1 MFNIFKRS
9 KGAVEPQEFFFKTDI
24 HCHVLPGIDDGSPDA
39 ATSVE
44 LIKRMKAWGLE
55 RIIASPHVTN
65 LTFPNTPETV
75 GAAREALKKALAD
88 DGSDIVIENS
98 AEYRIDDLFAR
109 ELEAERL
116 MTLPNNY
123 ILIENPFVR
132 EPGNLDSVIFDLQV
146 RGLRPILVHPE
157 RYSYYYKHPERYEV
171 LHNAGAMFQ
180 INVLSLA
187 GGYGKDERKI
197 AEMLIEKGLVDF
209 VGTDLHNAAH
219 ADIIDRYL
227 ASSDYLKDR
236 DRLKGRIL
244 NDKAFN

>member
-88 DGSDIVIENS
+88 DGTDMVIENS

-157 RYSYYYKHPERYEV
+157 RYSYYYKHHERYEV

-197 AEMLIEKGLVDF
+197 AEILIEKGLVDF

>member
-75 GAAREALKKALAD
+75 GAARKALKKALAD
-88 DGSDIVIENS
+88 DGTDMVIENS

-157 RYSYYYKHPERYEV
+157 RYSYYYKHHERYEV

-197 AEMLIEKGLVDF
+197 AEILIEKGLVDF

>member
-39 ATSVE
+39 ATSIE

-88 DGSDIVIENS
+88 DGTDMVIENS

-157 RYSYYYKHPERYEV
+157 RYSYYYKHAERYEV

>member
-9 KGAVEPQEFFFKTDI
+9 KAAVEPQEFFFTTDI

-44 LIKRMKAWGLE
+44 LVGRMKSWGLG

-75 GAAREALKKALAD
+75 SAAREALKKALAEA
-88 DGSDIVIENS
+88 GTDIVIENS

-109 ELEAERL
+109 NLEAGTL

-132 EPGNLDSVIFDLQV
+132 EPGNLDNVIFDLQV
-146 RGLRPILVHPE
+146 RGLRPILAHPE
-157 RYSYYYKHPERYEV
+157 RYSYYYKHPERYEA

-187 GGYGKDERKI
+187 GGYGKEERKI
-197 AEMLIEKGLVDF
+197 AEMLIDKGLVDF

-227 ASSDYLKDR
+227 ASGDYLKDR

>member
-9 KGAVEPQEFFFKTDI
+9 KSATEPQPFFFNTDI
-24 HCHVLPGIDDGSPDA
+24 HCHILPGIDDGSPDTV
-39 ATSVE
+39 TSLTLV
-44 LIKRMKAWGLE
+44 KRMQSWGLK

-75 GAAREALKKALAD
+75 GAAREDLKKVLAD
-88 DGSDIVIENS
+88 AGSEVVIENS

-132 EPGNLDSVIFDLQV
+132 EPGNLDSIIFDLQV
-146 RGLRPILVHPE
+146 RGLRPILAHPE
-157 RYSYYYKHPERYEV
+157 RYSYYYNNPGRYEA

-180 INVLSLA
+180 INILSLA
-187 GGYGKDERKI
+187 GGYGKIERKI
-197 AEMLIEKGLVDF
+197 AEMLIDKGLVDF

-227 ASSDYLKDR
+227 TSNDYLKDR

-244 NDKAFN
+244 NDKTFV

>member
-88 DGSDIVIENS
+88 DGTDIVIENS

-157 RYSYYYKHPERYEV
+157 RYEV

-197 AEMLIEKGLVDF
+197 ADMLIEKGLVDF

-236 DRLKGRIL
+236 DRLKGRIF

>member
-88 DGSDIVIENS
+88 DGTDMVIENS

-157 RYSYYYKHPERYEV
+157 RYSYYYTHHERYEV

-197 AEMLIEKGLVDF
+197 AEMLIEKSLVDF